1 MRAAWYVSSH
11 GWGHAARQREL
22 LRAWLRERPDAEVTV
37 TTEVPG
43 WFWNSMERLRT
54 RRGSAGPMPVE
65 GDGSSDPE
73 ATAGALKDFCE
84 RADEVVD
91 SERRFLEEGDFGLV
105 VSDIDPAPFA
115 AADRM
120 GVPAYGVANF
130 TWDWIYARMLPA
142 MEREVAV
149 LREMYRT
156 GTYLRLPLGPPE
168 HPFGECRD
176 AGLLPGGVPR
186 DPDAARD
193 LLGPG
198 ATCLVSLRD
207 PARLG
212 GPLPE
217 VPGWE
222 LVSALPENRFGLP
235 RNLTPADMRRAG
247 VSFAD
252 LAAAADAVLCK
263 PGYGMVSQILC
274 GGLRAVV
281 LRRTDF
287 PETPYLTEPLH
298 GRDGILLAA
307 APAVRRSLPDLLAEL
322 LRKPA
327 SIPLPSPLKGDG
339 GILTQLRE

>member
-22 LRAWLRERPDAEVTV
+22 MRAWLDRYTEAGVTI
-37 TTEVPG
+37 TTEVPE
-43 WFWNSMERLRT
+43 WFWDGMERVRV

-65 GDGSSDPE
+65 GKGSADPQ
-73 ATAGALKDFCE
+73 ATAKILRSFCD
-84 RADEVVD
+84 RAEEVVD
-91 SERRFLEEGDFGLV
+91 RERRFLEEGDFGLV

-115 AADRM
+115 AADRL
-120 GVPAYGVANF
+120 GITAYGVANF
-130 TWDWIYARMLPA
+130 TWDWIYARMLPDL
-142 MEREVAV
+142 EREVDL
-149 LREMYRT
+149 LRRLYRT

-193 LLGPG
+193 LLGQGP
-198 ATCLVSLRD
+198 TCLVSLRD

-212 GPLPE
+212 GPLPA

-287 PETPYLTEPLH
+287 PETPYLTAPL
-298 GRDGILLAA
+298 RDRPGVLLAD
-307 APAVRRSLPDLLAEL
+307 APRVRRSLGSLLADLLASPRAAPE
-322 LRKPA
+322 
-327 SIPLPSPLKGDG
+327 PSALNGDG
-339 GILTQLRE
+339 GILNLL

>member
-22 LRAWLRERPDAEVTV
+22 LRAWLGRRPDAEVTV

-43 WFWNSMERLRT
+43 WFWDGMERVQT
-54 RRGSAGPMPVE
+54 RRAAAGPMPVE
-65 GDGSSDPE
+65 GNGCADPE
-73 ATAGALKDFCE
+73 ATAGALRDFCE
-84 RADEVVD
+84 RADEVV
-91 SERRFLEEGDFGLV
+91 EREHRFLEKDDFGLV

-115 AADRM
+115 AADRL
-120 GVPAYGVANF
+120 GIPAYGVANF
-130 TWDWIYARMLPA
+130 TWDWIYARMLPD
-142 MEREVAV
+142 MEREVGL
-149 LREMYRT
+149 LRRLYRT

-168 HPFGECRD
+168 HPFGECRQV
-176 AGLLPGGVPR
+176 GLLPGGVPR
-186 DPDAARD
+186 DPDAARR

-198 ATCLVSLRD
+198 RVCLVSLRD

-217 VPGWE
+217 VPGWV

-252 LAAAADAVLCK
+252 LVAAADAVLCK

-298 GRDGILLAA
+298 GRPGVLLAA
-307 APAVRRSLPDLLAEL
+307 APRVRRSLPDLLADL
-322 LRKPA
+322 LRQPA
-327 SIPLPSPLKGDG
+327 AISLPSPLNGDG
-339 GILTQLRE
+339 GILTQIRE